1 MQRLQHQRLRL
12 LHRRQ
17 QQLLQTQAPQT
28 QAPQTQA
35 PQTQAP
41 VQNYSINDIFNNP
54 LALDQ
59 IAGLLNKDLLYNT
72 STLLPYGE
80 TFGRKEADVALVILN
95 SGSIDN
101 FSKETLREVFS
112 RYSENDL
119 RNGVKFYYNICKMEM
134 EKGTDID
141 YTKYTADPE
150 IGNYL
155 NQIDNSYRNKKT

>member
-1 MQRLQHQRLRL
+1 MTTKAPTTTKTVATTKAS
-12 LHRRQ
+12 
-17 QQLLQTQAPQT
+17 QTQAPQT

-80 TFGRKEADVALVILN
+80 TFGRKEADVALRFLQEPACFW
-95 SGSIDN
+95 SG
-101 FSKETLREVFS
+101 REWCFGCCRFRDQS
-112 RYSENDL
+112 
-119 RNGVKFYYNICKMEM
+119 
-134 EKGTDID
+134 
-141 YTKYTADPE
+141 P
-150 IGNYL
+150 
-155 NQIDNSYRNKKT
+155 